1 MARRYQNVTL
11 LAVMTYAGASCFR
24 PGRHPTYMSRH
35 RAPGRRRAQGPVRR
49 LPDGAA
55 RASAV
60 WAAKGVAVAGVVAG
74 ATAFT
79 VAPSNS
85 SLELPQAAA
94 VVTVGTRDDA
104 GSASRSLARVAVTP
118 AVVAPTGAAPAAPNP
133 VGVSGVKA
141 IPKPKPKPKPKPDP
155 VNTAPSGQSTASSSR
170 ASSGSGGVSA
180 KCGGLG
186 VRSNA
191 ARLCTAVQQR
201 FGLGSIGG
209 FRAGAGEHGTGQALD
224 LMISSRS
231 QGDAVA
237 AFVQANI
244 GTYDVKYLIWRQRYW
259 APGRSWRMMEDRGS
273 PTQNHMDHVHV
284 TVN

>member
-1 MARRYQNVTL
+1 
-11 LAVMTYAGASCFR
+11 
-24 PGRHPTYMSRH
+24 MSLH

-55 RASAV
+55 RAGAV
-60 WAAKGVAVAGVVAG
+60 WAAKGVAVASVVAG

-79 VAPSNS
+79 VAPSNT
-85 SLELPQAAA
+85 SLALPQAAST
-94 VVTVGTRDDA
+94 VVGARDDA
-104 GSASRSLARVAVTP
+104 GSASRSRARVAVSTP
-118 AVVAPTGAAPAAPNP
+118 AVVAPTGAAPVAPSP

-141 IPKPKPKPKPKPDP
+141 IPKPKPKPKPARVKAATSD
-155 VNTAPSGQSTASSSR
+155 QSTASSGR

-237 AFVQANI
+237 AFVQANV
-244 GTYDVKYLIWRQRYW
+244 GTYDVKYLIRRQRYW

>member
-1 MARRYQNVTL
+1 
-11 LAVMTYAGASCFR
+11 
-24 PGRHPTYMSRH
+24 MSLH

-55 RASAV
+55 RVSAA
-60 WAAKGVAVAGVVAG
+60 WAAKGVAVAAVVAG

-79 VAPSNS
+79 VTPSNT
-85 SLELPQAAA
+85 SLELPPAAAA
-94 VVTVGTRDDA
+94 VVGARDA
-104 GSASRSLARVAVTP
+104 ASGASRSVARAAVITP
-118 AVVAPTGAAPAAPNP
+118 AVVAPTGAAPVAPSA

-141 IPKPKPKPKPKPDP
+141 IPKPKPKPKPKPAK
-155 VNTAPSGQSTASSSR
+155 TASSDQSTAASSR

-180 KCGGLG
+180 KCGNLG

-237 AFVQANI
+237 AFVQANVA
-244 GTYDVKYLIWRQRYW
+244 TYDVKYLIWRQRYW